1 MLPAGLL
8 VYVPGMGGLNVLAP
22 APAPVS
28 QHRGRGR
35 GRGRPSKQPKSSK
48 LFIEDADATAEPE
61 VDPVQK
67 RAIEDCFLVS
77 KVFGKT
83 ILLLYLLLS
92 NMFRLVCRYGM

>member
-1 MLPAGLL
+1 
-8 VYVPGMGGLNVLAP
+8 MGGLNVLAP

-28 QHRGRGR
+28 QHRGRGRGR

-61 VDPVQK
+61 VDPVQN

-83 ILLLYLLLS
+83 FLLLHLLLS